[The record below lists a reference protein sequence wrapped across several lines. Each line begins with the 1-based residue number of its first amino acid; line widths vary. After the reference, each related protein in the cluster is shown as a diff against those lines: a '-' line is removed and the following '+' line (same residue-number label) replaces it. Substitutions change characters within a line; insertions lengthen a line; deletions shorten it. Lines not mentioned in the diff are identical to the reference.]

1 MPLGFINEIRLP
13 ANSDFT
19 RYELAFTVSSS
30 TPFRINELYFSNSYN
45 FPEPLISGS
54 VNQPGTVIN
63 ISEVALFSTNTGSV
77 DNAPPTVSS
86 IAYGAN
92 DGALALGE
100 TVTLS
105 VALSEAVNVTGTP
118 TLALANGGTA
128 NYTSGTGTSALTFSY
143 TPAAGQTTADLATAA
158 SNALTG
164 TIRDLAGNAVTAA
177 GFNNVNPT
185 GTLAIDVTG
194 PTVLTLA
201 PADGATSVTVSSN
214 IAVTFSETIARGTG
228 TITLRAGSATGAI
241 IESFD
246 AATSS
251 RLTLSGS
258 TLTID
263 PTSDLAANTQFFV
276 VLSSGNIKD
285 AAGNAF
291 TGIATYDFT
300 TIAAR
305 TNTAPVL
312 ANAIADQT
320 SAENAAWSYQVGS
333 GAFSDGDGDALTYS
347 ATLGDG
353 TSLPGWLSFNAAT
366 RTFSGTPP
374 QSFAGTLN
382 LKVTASDGS
391 ATVSDT
397 FALTVGSSGL
407 DVITGTSAND
417 TLTGA
422 SRRISQF
429 TGGAGNDTLTGGGR
443 ADVAVYTG
451 NRGDYT
457 VTTVA
462 GVTTVRDNRA
472 GSPDGTDTLRGLN
485 ILRFADM
492 QLFQSTAANKMT
504 LAGQA
509 QTFHV
514 SNSEMVQ
521 GTNAVEHFIVAPK
534 TSALVFVG
542 NGDTVDLA
550 GSMSSYSFSKTGTQL
565 QISDG
570 TYTTTLSVGGS
581 FTLRTASGS
590 TSVAIDFTAG
600 GAIKLGGTQIVGSST
615 FDPMAAITNIYNV
628 SLGNTAPPTVLQD
641 NSSNVAI
648 VGQSDVFYINGSSSI
663 TAGISGFAAGDIINL
678 LNFSEDL
685 GVSFENSTFGD
696 GRAALLIGG
705 TVINLTGLANDT
717 FNDQASFQAI
727 YGQNAIRYGLPTPS
741 VAGSGPPTVDI
752 LRTPDKTPTLSGTA
766 TLSAGQ
772 VPEVRVGGTTYTTA
786 TGLSLG
792 ANGTWSL
799 TLPTDLPQG
808 TYDVALRIVA
818 APALAATAVTG
829 TSGNDTLAGVAGSV
843 SQLTGGAGNDTLT
856 GGGRAD
862 VAVYTGNRG
871 DYTVTTVAGVTTV
884 RDNRAGSPDG
894 TDTLR
899 GLNILRF
906 ADMQLF
912 QSTAANKMTLA
923 GQAQTFHVSNSEMV
937 QGTNAVEHFIVAPK
951 TSALVFV
958 GNGDTVDL
966 AGSMSS
972 YSFSKTGTQLQ
983 ISDGTYTTTLSVGGS
998 FTLRTAS
1005 GSTSVAIDFTAGGAI
1020 KLGGTQIVG
1029 SSTFDP
1035 MAAIANA
1042 NNTSDNAAFPVN
1054 DTTSAELTILGF
1066 VISGNTTVSEG
1077 RSFTLTIDAE
1087 GVANGTVV
1095 PYTLSGTG
1103 ITSGDI
1109 VGGLSGS
1116 FTVNNGQGSITVT
1129 TALDRLTEGTE
1140 QLLVTLGGTAA
1151 GTPAFTVSIADIGL
1165 TPVVVAN
1172 GQSYTAT
1179 AGKVDTFIIDAG
1191 QSLAATIVGFEAG
1204 DVLEFTGHSQELG
1217 VNFENLTF
1225 NDGLTTISAGNAS
1238 ITLTN
1243 LANDNFGNEA
1253 SFEAIYGANAIGYVI

>member
-1 MPLGFINEIRLP
+1 
-13 ANSDFT
+13 
-19 RYELAFTVSSS
+19 
-30 TPFRINELYFSNSYN
+30 
-45 FPEPLISGS
+45 
-54 VNQPGTVIN
+54 
-63 ISEVALFSTNTGSV
+63 
-77 DNAPPTVSS
+77 
-86 IAYGAN
+86 
-92 DGALALGE
+92 
-100 TVTLS
+100 
-105 VALSEAVNVTGTP
+105 
-118 TLALANGGTA
+118 
-128 NYTSGTGTSALTFSY
+128 
-143 TPAAGQTTADLATAA
+143 
-158 SNALTG
+158 
-164 TIRDLAGNAVTAA
+164 
-177 GFNNVNPT
+177 
-185 GTLAIDVTG
+185 
-194 PTVLTLA
+194 
-201 PADGATSVTVSSN
+201 
-214 IAVTFSETIARGTG
+214 
-228 TITLRAGSATGAI
+228 
-241 IESFD
+241 
-246 AATSS
+246 
-251 RLTLSGS
+251 
-258 TLTID
+258 
-263 PTSDLAANTQFFV
+263 
-276 VLSSGNIKD
+276 
-285 AAGNAF
+285 
-291 TGIATYDFT
+291 
-300 TIAAR
+300 
-305 TNTAPVL
+305 
-312 ANAIADQT
+312 
-320 SAENAAWSYQVGS
+320 
-333 GAFSDGDGDALTYS
+333 
-347 ATLGDG
+347 
-353 TSLPGWLSFNAAT
+353 
-366 RTFSGTPP
+366 
-374 QSFAGTLN
+374 
-382 LKVTASDGS
+382 
-391 ATVSDT
+391 
-397 FALTVGSSGL
+397 
-407 DVITGTSAND
+407 
-417 TLTGA
+417 
-422 SRRISQF
+422 
-429 TGGAGNDTLTGGGR
+429 
-443 ADVAVYTG
+443 
-451 NRGDYT
+451 
-457 VTTVA
+457 
-462 GVTTVRDNRA
+462 
-472 GSPDGTDTLRGLN
+472 
-485 ILRFADM
+485 
-492 QLFQSTAANKMT
+492 MT

-600 GAIKLGGTQIVGSST
+600 GAIKLGGTQIVGSTT
-615 FDPMAAITNIYNV
+615 FDPMAAITDIYNV
-628 SLGNTAPPTVLQD
+628 SLGNTAPPNVIQD

-648 VGQSDVFYINGSSSI
+648 TGQSDVFYINGSSAI

-685 GVSFENSTFGD
+685 GVSFENVTLGD
-696 GRAALLIGG
+696 GRAALYIGG

-752 LRTPDKTPTLSGTA
+752 LRTTDKTPTLSGTA

-786 TGLSLG
+786 TGLALG

-808 TYDVALRIVA
+808 TYDVALRIVS
-818 APALAATAVTG
+818 APVLAATAVTG

-843 SQLTGGAGNDTLT
+843 SQFTGGAGNDTLT
-856 GGGRAD
+856 GGSRAD

-951 TSALVFV
+951 TSALIFV

-1042 NNTSDNAAFPVN
+1042 NNTSDNAALPVN

-1066 VISGNTTVSEG
+1066 VISGDTNVSEG

-1087 GVANGTVV
+1087 GVADGTVV
-1095 PYTLSGTG
+1095 PYTLSGTVL
-1103 ITSGDI
+1103 TSGDI

-1179 AGKVDTFIIDAG
+1179 AGKVDTFIIDAS
-1191 QSLAATIVGFEAG
+1191 QSLAATIIGFEAG

-1217 VNFENLTF
+1217 VNFENLSF

-1238 ITLTN
+1238 ITLSG
-1243 LANDNFGNEA
+1243 LANDNFGDEA
-1253 SFEAIYGANAIGYVI
+1253 SFEAIYGANAIGYILP